1 MRISDWSS
9 DVCSSDLLA
18 GVQDGAADALRTPV
32 IFLHAGVADGRM
44 WQAQL
49 DEFAPRHRVVA
60 YDRRGFGKTRGQA
73 ETFSHID
80 DLLAVLDGLDID
92 QAALVGCSQGGR
104 IAIDFARSE
113 EHTSELQ
120 SLMRNSYAVLCLKKK
135 TYTTTRTIKHK
146 TQ

>member
-1 MRISDWSS
+1 MLKEFTVASGKAR
-9 DVCSSDLLA
+9 LA

-60 YDRRGFGKTRGQA
+60 YDRRGFGKTRGP
-73 ETFSHID
+73 
-80 DLLAVLDGLDID
+80 
-92 QAALVGCSQGGR
+92 
-104 IAIDFARSE
+104 ARSE

-120 SLMRNSYAVLCLKKK
+120 SLMRISYAVFCL
-135 TYTTTRTIKHK
+135 HK
-146 TQ
+146 NNIFTSLHYYSSC

>member
-1 MRISDWSS
+1 
-9 DVCSSDLLA
+9 
-18 GVQDGAADALRTPV
+18 
-32 IFLHAGVADGRM
+32 M

-104 IAIDFARSE
+104 IAIDFALTHPGRAAGVFLVAPAVTGAPSPQAFPPAVAA
-113 EHTSELQ
+113 LQ
-120 SLMRNSYAVLCLKKK
+120 VGRAAWRAGVGTNV
-135 TYTTTRTIKHK
+135 
-146 TQ
+146 

>member
-1 MRISDWSS
+1 MLKEFTVASGKAR
-9 DVCSSDLLA
+9 LA

-60 YDRRGFGKTRGQA
+60 SDRRGFGKTRGQA

-80 DLLAVLDGLDID
+80 DLLAVLDELDID
-92 QAALVGCSQGGR
+92 QAAL
-104 IAIDFARSE
+104 RSA
-113 EHTSELQ
+113 EHPSELQ
-120 SLMRNSYAVLCLKKK
+120 SLMRISYALFRLKKK
-135 TYTTTRTIKHK
+135 QIQTP
-146 TQ
+146 